1 MHRNISLIA
10 RIAVILLM
18 AGATMAACG
27 ASNEAKPASTVVTS
41 KTPAARVTTAAGA
54 TSAPPT
60 QIPVET
66 PSSVVGFGCP
76 TQWEKYTCPTVSGP
90 AAMLIAPF
98 RAGVDA
104 EMMCQN
110 VGFYTSGV
118 TNDNSILFKLPPG
131 TEIVSPIDGTVLNIK
146 PMPAP
151 LDYAKSISIGGMPF
165 LIYVYFVGDIKV
177 QPDAVV
183 LTRGQVIGVSTGTF
197 STDSPPDSKLNGAS
211 VLINLVGPDSK
222 MLDASSS
229 DLWVGGVPSCQVP

>member
-1 MHRNISLIA
+1 MHRNISLTAGIA
-10 RIAVILLM
+10 FVLLVV

-27 ASNEAKPASTVVTS
+27 GSNEAKPTSTAVTS

-54 TSAPPT
+54 TSAAPT

-66 PSSVVGFGCP
+66 ASSDVGFGCP
-76 TQWEKYTCPTVSGP
+76 AQWEKYSCPTVSGP
-90 AAMLIAPF
+90 ALILTAPF

-131 TEIVSPIDGTVLNIK
+131 TEIVSPVDGTVVSIK
-146 PMPAP
+146 SMPAP
-151 LDYAKSISIGGMPF
+151 HEDSKSISIGGMPF

-177 QPDAVV
+177 EANAL
-183 LTRGQVIGVSTGTF
+183 LTRGDVVGVSTGTF
-197 STDSPPDSKLNGAS
+197 PTDSPPDSKLNGAS
-211 VLINLVGPDSK
+211 VLINLLGKDSK

-229 DLWVGGVPSCQVP
+229 DLWVGGVPSCYVP

>member
-1 MHRNISLIA
+1 MHRNISLTAGIA
-10 RIAVILLM
+10 IILFM
-18 AGATMAACG
+18 AGATTAACG
-27 ASNEAKPASTVVTS
+27 SSNEVKPASTAVTAS
-41 KTPAARVTTAAGA
+41 TPASGATTAAGA
-54 TSAPPT
+54 TSAAPT

-66 PSSVVGFGCP
+66 PSSDIGFGCP

-90 AAMLIAPF
+90 NTMLTAPF

-118 TNDNSILFKLPPG
+118 INDLSILFKLPPG
-131 TEIVSPIDGTVLNIK
+131 AEIVSPVDGTVVSIRS
-146 PMPAP
+146 MPAP
-151 LDYAKSISIGGMPF
+151 HEYAKSISIGGMPF

-177 QPDAVV
+177 QPDAI

-197 STDSPPDSKLNGAS
+197 PTDSPPDSKLNGAS
-211 VLINLVGPDSK
+211 VLINLLGYDSK

-229 DLWVGGVPSCQVP
+229 ELWVGGAPSCYVP

>member
-1 MHRNISLIA
+1 MYRNISLIA
-10 RIAVILLM
+10 GTAVILLM

-27 ASNEAKPASTVVTS
+27 GSNEAKPASTVVTS

-66 PSSVVGFGCP
+66 ASSDTKFACPS
-76 TQWEKYTCPTVSGP
+76 QWTKYTCPTVSANKG
-90 AAMLIAPF
+90 ALTAPF

-110 VGFYTSGV
+110 VGFYTSGAI
-118 TNDNSILFKLPPG
+118 NDLSLLYKVPAG
-131 TEIVSPIDGTVLNIK
+131 TEIVSPINGSVVSVRT
-146 PMPAP
+146 MPAP
-151 LDYAKSISIGGMPF
+151 HEYTKSIAIGGMPF

-177 QPDAVV
+177 EANAP
-183 LTRGQVIGVSTGTF
+183 LTRGQVVGVSTGTF
-197 STDSPPDSKLNGAS
+197 PTDSPPDSKLNGAS
-211 VLINLVGPDSK
+211 VLINFLGYDSK

-229 DLWVGGVPSCQVP
+229 DLWVGGVPSCYVP